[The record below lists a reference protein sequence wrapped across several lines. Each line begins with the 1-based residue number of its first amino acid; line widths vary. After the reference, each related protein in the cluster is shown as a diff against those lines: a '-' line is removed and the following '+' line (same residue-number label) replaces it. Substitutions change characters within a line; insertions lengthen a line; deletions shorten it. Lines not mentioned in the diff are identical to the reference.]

1 MLTMILLGT
10 AGVSVEKCSCTGKIS
25 LALPTENNCC
35 PEEGD
40 CMTLKSMQLSDYVP
54 TITASLDM
62 PEQPVLFPVIPPI
75 IPTSE
80 AATGRQL
87 ESHCAQAPP
96 GELAHTVSVLRV

>member
-80 AATGRQL
+80 AATGANGFNWVTHGFFILTNFQI
-87 ESHCAQAPP
+87 QNK
-96 GELAHTVSVLRV
+96 

>member
-62 PEQPVLFPVIPPI
+62 PEQPVLF
-75 IPTSE
+75 
-80 AATGRQL
+80 Q
-87 ESHCAQAPP
+87 
-96 GELAHTVSVLRV
+96 